1 MSSVPVGVSAQQVE
15 LEPVTVRAAR
25 AETALAEMPA
35 AVTVIDG
42 EKLRRGRR
50 LTSLADVLTG
60 VPGLFVQNATNF
72 AQDARIALRGF
83 GARSAFGIRGVAIVV
98 DGIPHTLPD
107 GQAQVDSIDLAGIER
122 IEILRGPAS
131 SLYGNAA
138 GGVIVIT
145 TRSAAGAAAAGAR
158 QSAGEF
164 GLLDTHASL
173 AAGGSRAGVRLSLG
187 RLESDGFRRHARA
200 EQYRASA
207 RFDLEPGPATRIRA
221 HAGYFETPN
230 ERDPGSLTAEQA
242 RAAPRMANPA
252 NVRFDAGE
260 SLEQWRFGAGLD
272 QRFADFGRLHVAAF
286 GYLRDFEN
294 RLPFADG
301 GQVAF
306 ERTFSGL
313 DLRHELGT
321 GRFGHDGQATFG
333 IDYRRQDDDRR
344 RFDNLEGVRG
354 PRVLDQQEE
363 MTAIGV
369 YFQQRA
375 RLGPDWT
382 LVAGVRYDEVELDVD
397 DRFVVDGD
405 DSGSRRWSEWSPGA
419 GLTWRPRP
427 GVSVYASVGTSFQT
441 PTTTELAN
449 PEDPGSGGGFNR
461 ALQPQT
467 ARNAELG
474 VRAEPAT
481 RVRWEASVFRTRID
495 DAITSFE
502 VAEFSGTGRD
512 FFGNAGRSTRKGVET
527 ALRLKVTGSV
537 GLTAAYSYS
546 DFGFDRFETPDG
558 DFGGNRLPGVPRHL
572 FDAGLAWNG
581 AAGGFARLNL
591 RTVGDLYADNAN
603 MAESGGYTRVDVG
616 IGRDWRLHAWS
627 LRAFVGVDNLFDTRY
642 NDNVRV
648 NAFGGRFFEPG
659 PERAVR
665 AGIDVR
671 WEGSDRRRS

>member
-1 MSSVPVGVSAQQVE
+1 MPSVPVVATGGQVE

-25 AETALAEMPA
+25 TETALADVPA

-42 EKLRRGRR
+42 DELRRGGR
-50 LTSLADVLTG
+50 LTSLAEVLVG

-107 GQAQVDSIDLAGIER
+107 GQAQVDSIDLAEIER

-131 SLYGNAA
+131 ALYGNAA
-138 GGVIVIT
+138 GGVIRIT
-145 TRSAAGAAAAGAR
+145 TRSAAGAATAGVR

-200 EQYRASA
+200 EQYRANA

-221 HAGYFETPN
+221 HAGYFETPI
-230 ERDPGSLTAEQA
+230 ERDPGALTAEQA

-260 SLEQWRFGAGLD
+260 LLEQWRFGAGLD
-272 QRFADFGRLHVAAF
+272 HRFADIGRLHVAAF

-301 GQVAF
+301 GQVTF
-306 ERTFSGL
+306 ERAFSGL
-313 DLRHELGT
+313 DLRQELGT
-321 GRFGHDGQATFG
+321 GRLGLAGQATFG

-344 RFDNLEGVRG
+344 RFDNLDGIRG
-354 PRVLDQQEE
+354 PRVLDQQEQV
-363 MTAIGV
+363 TALGV

-382 LVAGVRYDEVELDVD
+382 LAVGVRYDEVELDVD

-405 DSGSRRWSEWSPGA
+405 ESGSRNWSEWSPDA
-419 GLTWRPRP
+419 GLTWRPAP
-427 GVSVYASVGTSFQT
+427 GLSVYASVGTSFQT

-467 ARNAELG
+467 ARNVELG
-474 VRAEPAT
+474 VRTEPSA
-481 RVRWEASVFRTRID
+481 RLRWEASVFRARID

-502 VAEFSGTGRD
+502 VLEFSGTGRD
-512 FFGNAGRSTRKGVET
+512 FFRNAGRSTRYGVET
-527 ALRLKVTGSV
+527 AVRLLVTETIEV
-537 GLTAAYSYS
+537 TAAYSHS
-546 DFGFDRFETPDG
+546 DFEFDRFETPDG

-572 FDAGLAWNG
+572 VDAGLAWHG

-603 MAESGGYTRVDVG
+603 TAESDGYTRVDVG
-616 IGRDWRLHAWS
+616 IGRDWRVHAWS
-627 LRAFVGVDNLFDTRY
+627 VRAFVGIDNLFDTRY

-659 PERAVR
+659 PGRAVR

-671 WEGSDRRRS
+671 WGGSDRRRS